1 MSNVIYLNIQKAQA
15 EKVEKKMIRQLAQQV
30 HLLINPSSELNYA
43 SVLGQTLQPNDEFL
57 HGFVR
62 EYLTDFIGERPTA
75 EMIAKSLYARLEYAQ
90 MNRLYEGF

>member
-15 EKVEKKMIRQLAQQV
+15 DKAEQKVVRQLAQQV
-30 HLLINPSSELNYA
+30 HLLINPSNEFNYA
-43 SVLGQTLQPNDEFL
+43 SALGQTLQPNGEFL

-62 EYLTDFIGERPTA
+62 EYLADFIGEHPTA

-90 MNRLYEGF
+90 INRLYEGF

>member
-15 EKVEKKMIRQLAQQV
+15 EKAEQKMIRQLAQQV

-43 SVLGQTLQPNDEFL
+43 SVLGQALQSNNEFL

-62 EYLTDFIGERPTA
+62 KYLADFIGERPTA